1 MISIS
6 TVQKFPALMFDTSNL
21 NHLTKFIVLNWIA
34 QIQGLG
40 KSEFI
45 VKYSIILRKYLAGRR
60 KEEGRK
66 DSIRMDPRMIYKF

>member
-66 DSIRMDPRMIYKF
+66 EGRQKKRRLSI